1 MDRGSDGKLL
11 EVGQVSLYLQQAS
24 GGFQT
29 SATKLNGFE
38 VFARF
43 SSSVAPLGD
52 LDQDGFNGKCIQ
64 SLLLLLLLLLC

>member
-11 EVGQVSLYLQQAS
+11 EVGQVSVYLQQAI
-24 GGFQT
+24 GGFQFP
-29 SATKLNGFE
+29 AMKLNGFE

-52 LDQDGFNGKCIQ
+52 LDQDGFNGKAL
-64 SLLLLLLLLLC
+64 SHYVLTES

>member
-24 GGFQT
+24 GGFQS
-29 SATKLNGFE
+29 SAMKLNGFE

-43 SSSVAPLGD
+43 SSSIAPLGD
-52 LDQDGFNGKCIQ
+52 LDQDGFNGNAFSHYC
-64 SLLLLLLLLLC
+64 CCYYCVD